1 MYKKPFHLDRTMV
14 IALLIGAALA
24 LPVLNLILSSIQY
37 QRSHKQFIYELSVAT
52 IYATDNNLLHAKQ
65 GQESARVT
73 HKHAYTLFG
82 HFTKDRLKERSTAPT
97 EPPALILD
105 YGNGA
110 VMECWKVRLEE
121 TAARKNGVFWR
132 FTAPDGAVWMYDTDQ
147 VSIEGLLRPAS
158 VSENAPW

>member
-14 IALLIGAALA
+14 IVLLIGAALA
-24 LPVLNLILSSIQY
+24 LPVLNLIVSSIQY
-37 QRSHKQFIYELSVAT
+37 QRSYRHFLYELSVAT
-52 IYATDNNLLHAKQ
+52 VYATDNNVLKAQQKD
-65 GQESARVT
+65 ETARVS

-82 HFTKDRLKERSTAPT
+82 HFSKDRLKPRSSAPE

-110 VMECWKVRLEE
+110 TMECWKVRLEE

-132 FTAPDGAVWMYDTDQ
+132 FTAPSAEVWMYDTDQ

-158 VSENAPW
+158 VSENEPW